1 MPQCLLWLVQAELSV
16 LGIHDENVNLKD
28 VKKYFKKKS
37 VQMLPEKHPT
47 VPNAHTKFEEVNA
60 AFIKVLN
67 YFRDQGESTDH
78 LLPGEAEVFVN
89 NFQVTISLMPDSS
102 SAWKK
107 AIKMT
112 YQNVIIG
119 AQKATTNLNMK
130 GTKGYVNS
138 CLFECLICVAGLGVR
153 HVVYWHLSADSASQ
167 ALKVNLIVYDND
179 VLQV

>member
-1 MPQCLLWLVQAELSV
+1 
-16 LGIHDENVNLKD
+16 
-28 VKKYFKKKS
+28 
-37 VQMLPEKHPT
+37 MLPEKHPT

-78 LLPGEAEVFVN
+78 LLPQEAEVFVN

-130 GTKGYVNS
+130 GTKGLQTLVCQNVIVKR
-138 CLFECLICVAGLGVR
+138 LGLGLGT
-153 HVVYWHLSADSASQ
+153 WDLGPGTWE
-167 ALKVNLIVYDND
+167 
-179 VLQV
+179 

>member
-1 MPQCLLWLVQAELSV
+1 MQAELSV

-78 LLPGEAEVFVN
+78 LLPQEAEVFVN

-130 GTKGYVNS
+130 GTKGLQTLVCQNVIVKR
-138 CLFECLICVAGLGVR
+138 LGLGLGTWDLGPGTWDLGPR
-153 HVVYWHLSADSASQ
+153 T
-167 ALKVNLIVYDND
+167 
-179 VLQV
+179 

>member
-1 MPQCLLWLVQAELSV
+1 MQAELSV

-37 VQMLPEKHPT
+37 VQMLPEKHPS

-78 LLPGEAEVFVN
+78 LLPKEAEVFVN
-89 NFQVTISLMPDSS
+89 NFQVTISLTPDSS

-107 AIKMT
+107 AIKIT

-130 GTKGYVNS
+130 GTKGLQTLVCQNAIIVS
-138 CLFECLICVAGLGVR
+138 QVSESDM
-153 HVVYWHLSADSASQ
+153 LSTG
-167 ALKVNLIVYDND
+167 I
-179 VLQV
+179 

>member
-1 MPQCLLWLVQAELSV
+1 MQAELSV

-60 AFIKVLN
+60 AFIKLLK
-67 YFRDQGESTDH
+67 YFRDQGDSTDH
-78 LLPGEAEVFVN
+78 LLPKEAEVFVN

-130 GTKGYVNS
+130 GTKGLQTLVCQNVIVKR
-138 CLFECLICVAGLGVR
+138 LGLGLGTWDLGPGTWDLGPR
-153 HVVYWHLSADSASQ
+153 T
-167 ALKVNLIVYDND
+167 
-179 VLQV
+179 